1 MSNYLA
7 SWIDFG
13 TGVCQT
19 RVSAQ
24 NSNYSDFFL
33 VAFVENA
40 TICTL

>member
-7 SWIDFG
+7 SWTDFG
-13 TGVCQT
+13 T

-40 TICTL
+40 TIDIL